1 MFCGMDIRYTALGR
15 GKELRVY
22 LPCARG
28 YSYHSGA
35 GAARMHYPYGCRRHG
50 LDSSGVGNFRNAQ
63 FQRAEKG
70 RALAPLAIAS
80 GRGLLID
87 GYDLVFMR
95 GMRSGVSHFFCG
107 LLSEYAGNWRCDI
120 GHGHAF
126 SLIKA
131 GIRLTSCKYH
141 NWIRVLRNA
150 QKSHITTAQRF
161 CTKFAH
167 CRDGKRQP

>member
-70 RALAPLAIAS
+70 RAITQIAVGSGPCLEVVKKTERYQWDAVRRIPLFLWLA
-80 GRGLLID
+80 
-87 GYDLVFMR
+87 F
-95 GMRSGVSHFFCG
+95 
-107 LLSEYAGNWRCDI
+107 
-120 GHGHAF
+120 
-126 SLIKA
+126 
-131 GIRLTSCKYH
+131 GIRGQLA
-141 NWIRVLRNA
+141 L
-150 QKSHITTAQRF
+150 
-161 CTKFAH
+161 
-167 CRDGKRQP
+167 